1 MANKKTFAFSN
12 ANRVWTSRYS
22 YTPTCY
28 ASIDDEFLS
37 CPPTTKRDS
46 LIYEHEKGVGYNSFY
61 GTLYAS
67 YIAVSSNQDP
77 SKEKIFKAVSLE
89 TNEGSW
95 SAVLMTNDDA
105 VNDVYFKIQ
114 QSFIPSFISKEGNKY
129 AYVPPS
135 IRNSTRNLGF
145 YCVYG
150 KADFASL
157 TNVYSPTLSVTSA
170 VYSGIISQMIANGFG
185 GGETIQCFNN
195 SFVFESQNSGQSNGN
210 ILFSIDTA
218 PETIKTFY
226 LVSTPLN
233 ETTEH
238 SGSIQFSD
246 FFNSISANVIPFE
259 IVNDDV
265 SINVKKV
272 LEYIASQNNIED
284 ISEIPQALIDYIAEV
299 IATAVIQFKD
309 YAEDSEEYVTIYSLT
324 DPAIDGDSMRGK
336 YMNILLTLD
345 NPDKPFE
352 LYAINTEYA
361 HSVLDSSLGQNS

>member
-28 ASIDDEFLS
+28 AFIDDEFLS
-37 CPPTTKRDS
+37 CPPTTKRDQ
-46 LIYEHEKGVGYNSFY
+46 LIYEHEKGTGYNNFY

-89 TNEGSW
+89 TNEGNW
-95 SAVLMTNDDA
+95 SAALMTNDDA
-105 VNDVYFKIQ
+105 VNDVYFKVQ

-145 YCVYG
+145 YCVYDRENFNFFTSITSIVVDG
-150 KADFASL
+150 L
-157 TNVYSPTLSVTSA
+157 SPYYAAL
-170 VYSGIISQMIANGFG
+170 ISQMINNGFSE
-185 GGETIQCFNN
+185 GETIQVFDN
-195 SFVFESQNSGQSNGN
+195 SFVFESQNAGQNNGN

-218 PETIKTFY
+218 PENIKTFY
-226 LVSTPLN
+226 LVSAPLN
-233 ETTEH
+233 ENTDY

-259 IVNDDV
+259 IVNDDL
-265 SINVKKV
+265 SINVKQV
-272 LEYIASQNNIED
+272 VEYIASQNDIED
-284 ISEIPQALIDYIAEV
+284 ISEMPQTLIDYISEV
-299 IATAVIQFKD
+299 IATAVVQFRE
-309 YAEDSEEYVTIYSLT
+309 YALDSVDYVTVYSLT

-336 YMNILLTLD
+336 YMNILLTVE

-361 HSVLDSSLGQNS
+361 HSMLDSSLGQNS